1 MKRYQFRLAQVLRVR
16 RIEEERERAALLAKR
31 RQELEAT
38 MRADERQTAYASVGA
53 VPVALPA
60 HRFLVERGRR
70 EIAAASLAAA
80 IAERQMA
87 AAATVAAQVDWSR
100 SAQRVSALERLEE
113 RARDEYQLEIRRDE
127 DAAVD
132 DLVVFRTRRPR

>member
-1 MKRYQFRLAQVLRVR
+1 VGAG
-16 RIEEERERAALLAKR
+16 AALRAPR
-31 RQELEAT
+31 GAEPAAAGGAGQRQE
-38 MRADERQTAYASVGA
+38 AYAAVGS

-87 AAATVAAQVDWSR
+87 AAASASAQVDWSR
-100 SAQRVSALERLEE
+100 SAQRVSALERLED
-113 RARDEYQLEIRRDE
+113 RAREEYQVEVRRDE